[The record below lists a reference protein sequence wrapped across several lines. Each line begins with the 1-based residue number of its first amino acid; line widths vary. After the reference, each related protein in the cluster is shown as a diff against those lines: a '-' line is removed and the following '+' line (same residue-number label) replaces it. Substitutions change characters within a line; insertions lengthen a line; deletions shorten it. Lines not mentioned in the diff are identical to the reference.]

1 MLMSL
6 NWLKEMKNS
15 ATFYLLQTDQ
25 FRSHDRC
32 ITTLQGIRHVLK
44 LRYNL
49 ISLGAL
55 REEGFCFSLKG
66 YLMKVF
72 KEAHVIFQAEHVG
85 KVYMLQNL
93 EVTVG
98 GLQLSSASKEAV
110 VEQSETTMVSSS
122 NVQLYPEERLGLGMQ
137 QGSPDRYCHASLLK
151 ICRNRVATR
160 VGDVYTREKY
170 STHIH

>member
-1 MLMSL
+1 MGY
-6 NWLKEMKNS
+6 S
-15 ATFYLLQTDQ
+15 ATNKVIDEETIQ

-55 REEGFCFSLKG
+55 QEEGFCFSSKG

-137 QGSPDRYCHASLLK
+137 QGSPDYYSYSGANSHRSC
-151 ICRNRVATR
+151 VDQ
-160 VGDVYTREKY
+160 GDHWVIKFKLGLNLFDLNKL
-170 STHIH
+170 